1 MGVSLAEIL
10 PTLQLTESRP
20 LRLQTSPT
28 PIESLSTLYANSPLA
43 RFFLD
48 GSPHTPDVNHNVL
61 AAFDYVLATLTK
73 SQGTVGSIE
82 GSMGA
87 GKTTLLAKIAKRF
100 PQAQVFRHTNDTSR
114 FAATNLTTQAEPNGH
129 DTGIPAQTYHSATNL
144 LELIRFNPGTI
155 VLVDEWQFADPA
167 DLQNLIDAAYTNMTL
182 LIFGSLNTDFA
193 RRPWPNALLLKD
205 HVDLFSVVLAARCS
219 TEDCRSPALFTTR
232 QVTLPGSRTRPA
244 HTDEPTVQV
253 GSVADAY
260 FPACTTHHQVMKP
273 EDARYFDAG
282 HDPEDFVVIPHL
294 GLG

>member
-1 MGVSLAEIL
+1 MGVSLQEIL
-10 PTLQLTESRP
+10 PALQLTESRP
-20 LRLQTSPT
+20 FNLQASPT
-28 PIESLSTLYANSPLA
+28 PIESFSALYANSPLA

-73 SQGTVGSIE
+73 SQSTVGSIE

-100 PQAQVFRHTNDTSR
+100 PQAQVFRHTNDTDR
-114 FAATNLTTQAEPNGH
+114 FATTNLTTQAEPNGH
-129 DTGIPAQTYHSATNL
+129 DTGIPAQTYHSATDL

-167 DLQNLIDAAYTNMTL
+167 DLQNLIDTAYANMTL

-219 TEDCRSPALFTTR
+219 TPNCRQPGLFTTR
-232 QVTLPGSRTRPA
+232 LVTLPESHTRPA
-244 HTDEPTVQV
+244 YTDEPVVQV
-253 GSVADAY
+253 GTVANAY
-260 FPACTTHHQVMKP
+260 FPTCARHHQVWQP
-273 EDARYFDAG
+273 QDAAKLW
-282 HDPEDFVVIPHL
+282 PPN
-294 GLG
+294 